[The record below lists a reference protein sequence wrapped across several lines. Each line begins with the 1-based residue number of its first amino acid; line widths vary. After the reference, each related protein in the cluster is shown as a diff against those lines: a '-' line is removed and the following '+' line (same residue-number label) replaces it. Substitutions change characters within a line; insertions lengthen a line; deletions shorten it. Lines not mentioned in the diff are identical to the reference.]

1 MEEFKTVCAF
11 FQFVD
16 ALEIL
21 PENESGVNLPVLQ
34 ILEFLVSYVS
44 ALSFHACKIT
54 KICSERCKSVI
65 KSLKYCRILLFCVT
79 FLCFSLFHS
88 GFCCTF
94 ALATRIVVDHSAGRT
109 SDAQL

>member
-34 ILEFLVSYVS
+34 ILEFFVSYVN

-54 KICSERCKSVI
+54 KIFSERCKSVI
-65 KSLKYCRILLFCVT
+65 KSLKYHRFSRFCVV
-79 FLCFSLFHS
+79 FFRFSL
-88 GFCCTF
+88 
-94 ALATRIVVDHSAGRT
+94 VVSIFFSSLLLVFIIYG
-109 SDAQL
+109 L